1 MKTLYNKFDK
11 KLIADLPRANFE
23 GRIIVIDS
31 IRDAQ
36 KAVGYLLRQPV
47 LGFDTE
53 TRPTFRPGPM
63 HSVALLQVST
73 HDTCFLFRL
82 NHIGL
87 PACLIQ
93 LLSDR
98 KVKKVALSWTDDTHQ
113 LHRLHD
119 FEMGDFIELQTYVK
133 QFGIEDCSL
142 QKLYANVFGE
152 KISKAQQL
160 SNWEADV
167 LKEPQ
172 KLYAATDAWACIRL
186 YETLE
191 TLKRTNNWELKKNDE
206 PVS

>member
-1 MKTLYNKFDK
+1 
-11 KLIADLPRANFE
+11 
-23 GRIIVIDS
+23 
-31 IRDAQ
+31 
-36 KAVGYLLRQPV
+36 
-47 LGFDTE
+47 
-53 TRPTFRPGPM
+53 M

-206 PVS
+206 PIS